1 MYKRMS
7 AVLLSVLM
15 CLSCSRERGEK
26 TVLTAPFGPLAYPF
40 AYMAENMPSKYEFRV
55 WMNPDQLR
63 AMITGK
69 QADFFALPT
78 NVAAVFHNKGA
89 DLTLLGVS
97 LWKVMWIVS
106 SDSTNGTLQALRGE
120 EIVVPFRGDMPHI
133 VFADIAR
140 NCGFDP
146 ETDFVLRFVNSPQ
159 DAVQQ
164 LIAGRAGNAVLAE
177 PDLSILMYKTG
188 LSGGGTGGTR
198 RFYRVVDIQKEW
210 DRIHGTGAEIPFGG
224 VAVSA
229 ATAADT
235 DFVRDFQ
242 RDYARA
248 VEWCVLHPEET
259 AELVAR
265 RFDWVRKEPIVEAMK
280 HIELKFVPAAEAREA
295 VETFFSVLLDGNPRT
310 IGGKLP
316 DDGFY
321 WRDDGAR

>member
-7 AVLLSVLM
+7 TMLLSALM
-15 CLSCSRERGEK
+15 CLSCARERGGK

-40 AYMAENMPSKYEFRV
+40 TYMAESMPAKYEFRV

-78 NVAAVFHNKGA
+78 NVAAVFRNKGA
-89 DLTLLGVS
+89 DLMLLGVS
-97 LWKVMWIVS
+97 LWRVMWIVS
-106 SDSTNGTLQALRGE
+106 SDSTKRTLQALRGE

-133 VFADIAR
+133 VFADIAVNR
-140 NCGFDP
+140 GLDP
-146 ETDFVLRFVNSPQ
+146 GKDFVLRFVNTPQ

-164 LIAGRAGNAVLAE
+164 LITGRAGNAVLAE

-188 LSGGGTGGTR
+188 TSGGGTNGPH
-198 RFYRVVDIQKEW
+198 RFFRVIDIQEEW
-210 DRIHGTGAEIPFGG
+210 DGIHGAGAEIPFGG

-229 ATAADT
+229 SAAVDT
-235 DFVRDFQ
+235 DFIRGFQ

-259 AELVAR
+259 AELVTR

-280 HIELKFVPAAEAREA
+280 HIELKFVSAADAREA
-295 VETFFSVLLDGNPRT
+295 VETFFSVLLEGNPKT
-310 IGGKLP
+310 IGGRLP

-321 WRDDGAR
+321 WNGGGAR